1 MHNNVITRL
10 LWLRGRFDIVVTM
23 HDKRRLLIILTI
35 SCMDERTQGGS
46 SENEVSCVGRDAS
59 GGRFDERT
67 PNEEQEE
74 TLRWSVKLRCIWWSQ
89 NYVHTNTVD
98 RIVDRSS
105 HTDTLGWWLKEWDSL
120 SYNKH
125 LNEWLCTRNCIIVKP
140 DWTQTGRPRHQEK
153 SETFAQIKI
162 VTREGSQHRKR
173 FPNQQLE
180 PVKRTNRCKH
190 EDAAGPPSLGNK
202 LVGEHSL

>member
-35 SCMDERTQGGS
+35 SCMNERTQGSS
-46 SENEVSCVGRDAS
+46 SENKVSCVGTDACA
-59 GGRFDERT
+59 GRFDERT

-74 TLRWSVKLRCIWWSQ
+74 TLRWSVKPRCVWW
-89 NYVHTNTVD
+89 NDGHTNTVD
-98 RIVDRSS
+98 DIVDWSS
-105 HTDTLGWWLKEWDSL
+105 HTDALGWWLKERDSL

-125 LNEWLCTRNCIIVKP
+125 LNEWLCTTSCIILKP
-140 DWTQTGRPRHQEK
+140 DWTQTSRTRHKEK
-153 SETFAQIKI
+153 SETFPYSSLL

-173 FPNQQLE
+173 FPNQPLE
-180 PVKRTNRCKH
+180 
-190 EDAAGPPSLGNK
+190 
-202 LVGEHSL
+202 LV